1 MSLPFPNTLEDA
13 ITQGGDERI
22 ELKDNGL
29 NKYFVNPLT
38 SKGHLNRGS
47 CTCSALNEDVRMKV
61 NTIFNQLKTEEVRV
75 EDVRIK
81 QRFRIKAMLQ
91 DRYTDDFNIF
101 FAPSGSDLCYY
112 PLMFSRIKNPNKP
125 ILSLI
130 TCPEELGTGSILANT
145 GRYFSEKT
153 QILEKVEKGLPL
165 RDDLEIQH
173 ILYPARAKDGS
184 INNHKQAIYQ
194 AIEEHRKTHQIIVNL
209 VIGSKSGIED
219 HISIIEDGPKDVTWV
234 VDLCQ
239 MRATPQLFNELLS
252 MNCLLM
258 ITGSKFYQSP
268 PFCGALLVPES
279 YAGDMY
285 KTEVGAE
292 VAQGFDTVYSKF
304 DIPPSYR
311 HLRKHFEEVE
321 NVGLTLRWEA
331 AICESELLTN
341 YSEREVTYAISTWN
355 KQLKEYIGTKPTF
368 QIMVDQ
374 DVTNKSIISFLITKN
389 GQNLTNEQLKM
400 IYEHLCLHG
409 GKYFP
414 KYERLSTGQPVAYEA
429 HSFLRFA
436 LGSSNVRKLID
447 TDHDMSDDFKLVDV
461 LEEITH
467 ELFG

>member
-1 MSLPFPNTLEDA
+1 MSIPNTLEEA

-22 ELKDNGL
+22 ELKSNGL
-29 NKYFVNPLT
+29 NKYLVNPLT

-47 CTCSALNEDVRMKV
+47 CTCSPLNEDVRTKV
-61 NTIFNQLKTEEVRV
+61 TTIFNQWKTGEVSV

-81 QRFRIKAMLQ
+81 QRFRIKALLQ
-91 DRYTDDFNIF
+91 DRYTNDFNIF

-112 PLMFSRIKNPNKP
+112 PLMFSRIKHPNKP

-145 GRYFSEKT
+145 GKYFSEKT
-153 QILEKVEKGLPL
+153 QILPSIEKGQPI
-165 RDDLEIQH
+165 REDLDIEY
-173 ILYPARAKDGS
+173 ILFPARDKDGS
-184 INNHKQAIYQ
+184 INNHKKAIYE
-194 AIEEHRKTHQIIVNL
+194 AVEKHRSTHHIIVNL

-219 HISIIEDGPKDVTWV
+219 HISIIEEGPKDVTWV

-239 MRATPQLFNELLS
+239 MRATPKLFNELLS

-268 PFCGALLVPES
+268 PFCGALLVPEN
-279 YAGDMY
+279 YARDMS
-285 KTEVGAE
+285 KQAVSNEVTK
-292 VAQGFDTVYSKF
+292 GFDTIYSKF

-311 HLRKHFEEVE
+311 NLRNNFQDFE
-321 NVGLTLRWEA
+321 NIGLTLRWEA

-341 YSEREVTYAISTWN
+341 HSEREVTYAISTWN
-355 KQLKEYIGTKPTF
+355 KQLKEYITAKPIF
-368 QIMVDQ
+368 NIMVDQ

-400 IYEHLCLHG
+400 VYEELCLNG
-409 GKYFP
+409 KKYFP
-414 KYERLSTGQPVAYEA
+414 KYERLSIGQPVAYES

-436 LGSSNVRKLID
+436 LGSTNVRRLID
-447 TDHDMSDDFKLVDV
+447 TEMDMSDDFKLVDV
-461 LEEITH
+461 LEDITH